1 MGSVVSFL
9 HRLSDSADWSQ
20 QELAEFYRV
29 ESALLQAGFSVA
41 TEQGVSDEGEPW
53 FVFCRAD
60 NEEVIAHFAR
70 IDGDYV
76 IVSNFHRDTLRGR
89 DFRGLIRKMLE
100 SHPMTLT
107 VRRRYGQNVFLHP
120 AALLAALVASA
131 YVISGE
137 KCLASEKNSADGNH
151 RNSSLVS
158 FLLEKFS
165 IFMTAALA
173 GTWFDHHAH
182 TLLQFFDNSLL
193 FNQHSD
199 GKIAELTAAASS
211 ELQAVLQ
218 AIHNLELGAH
228 RIAAN
233 DASGSSPHHSEPQ
246 AIEAK
251 ATGNLPS
258 TSVTVDT
265 VAASGMPGSDQS
277 GGNQVGDGSH
287 SDNTAGLNT
296 GHFTLVAQTE
306 SVAISAGLMGG
317 ENWAS
322 SSSTTTSEAYHLAEE
337 TGDLSVAT
345 VVLSTGATSV
355 TQALQQAFQQVGFD
369 PSLLHNS
376 SSASTSDASN
386 EKAAVAS
393 PGAVVNSDLAS
404 PSSSPPAA
412 NQGTTTTANVGLQ
425 SNNITMTGISEAQ
438 VMQSVETF
446 LNSTPS
452 AEVTVSGANVVII
465 DTNVADASSAH
476 FGVLTYDMSDGSTLS
491 IVGIIPAHFQATA
504 A

>member
-76 IVSNFHRDTLRGR
+76 IVSNFSRDTLRGR
-89 DFRGLIRKMLE
+89 DFRGLIRKMLD

-151 RNSSLVS
+151 RGVSLVS
-158 FLLEKFS
+158 LLLEKFS
-165 IFMTAALA
+165 IFVTAALA

-182 TLLQFFDNSLL
+182 ALLQFFDNDLL
-193 FNQHSD
+193 HNQHSH
-199 GKIAELTAAASS
+199 GKIAELTAAAGS

-228 RIAAN
+228 RLAAN
-233 DASGSSPHHSEPQ
+233 DAAATAPHHSEPQ
-246 AIEAK
+246 ATEAR

-258 TSVTVDT
+258 TSVTVDKLSG
-265 VAASGMPGSDQS
+265 SGMPSSDPSSYQL
-277 GGNQVGDGSH
+277 GDGSH
-287 SDNTAGLNT
+287 SDSTAGLND

-306 SVAISAGLMGG
+306 SVAVSAGLMGG
-317 ENWAS
+317 ANWAAS
-322 SSSTTTSEAYHLAEE
+322 SSTASSEAYHLVAVEA
-337 TGDLSVAT
+337 GDLSVPT

-355 TQALQQAFQQVGFD
+355 TQALQQAFQQVGID
-369 PSLLHNS
+369 PGLLHNS
-376 SSASTSDASN
+376 DSASTSDAGS
-386 EKAAVAS
+386 EKAAVPAAS
-393 PGAVVNSDLAS
+393 PGLVINSDVGPA
-404 PSSSPPAA
+404 SSSA
-412 NQGTTTTANVGLQ
+412 NQSATTNANTGVQG
-425 SNNITMTGISEAQ
+425 NNITITSISEVQ
-438 VMQSVETF
+438 VMQSVEAF

-465 DTNVADASSAH
+465 DTNIADASSAH

-491 IVGIIPAHFQATA
+491 IVGIIPSHFQATA